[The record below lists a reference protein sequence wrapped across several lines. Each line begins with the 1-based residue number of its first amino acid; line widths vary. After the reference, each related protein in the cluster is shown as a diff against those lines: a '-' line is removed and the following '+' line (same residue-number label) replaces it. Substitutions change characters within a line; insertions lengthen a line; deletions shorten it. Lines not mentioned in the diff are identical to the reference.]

1 VIEAREQG
9 RVKQEERVVWKLLT
23 NLPVRSLRSAIEKLR
38 WYALRWKI
46 ETFHKI
52 LKSGCR
58 AEESRLRTAERLVN
72 LLAIFCIL
80 SWRVFW
86 LTMLH
91 RAAPRLQASVVFTPA
106 ELQLLQRIH
115 PNAVGVSPSLEG
127 SLLQLA
133 KLGGYLARASD
144 PPPATLVIWRGLA
157 RLTDM
162 YLGFSLVDKTCG

>member
-1 VIEAREQG
+1 MG
-9 RVKQEERVVWKLLT
+9 CDCH
-23 NLPVRSLRSAIEKLR
+23 
-38 WYALRWKI
+38 I

-86 LTMLH
+86 LTLLH
-91 RAAPRLQASVVFTPA
+91 RAAPHLPASEVFTLV
-106 ELQLLQRIH
+106 ELQLLQGVH
-115 PNAVGVSPSLEG
+115 PNRAGSRPSLEAC
-127 SLLQLA
+127 LLQLA

-144 PPPATLVIWRGLA
+144 PPPGTLVIWRGMS
-157 RLTDM
+157 RLTDIH
-162 YLGFSLVDKTCG
+162 LGFSLVDKTCG